1 MPYIYLEAI
10 INVVFPFVL
19 IFPFFYYLCSCK
31 NSIKHDKSLAL
42 RKIFLAFFIALYSF
56 QPSILSNLIELSI
69 CQKFFFGSY
78 LQAYLLESCNGD
90 FYLNFYYFFVLP
102 LLIIFS
108 SVLPLIIIIYMF
120 IKMRKGLLIDPIVS
134 QKIGF
139 LLIGYKKSNFY
150 W

>member
-1 MPYIYLEAI
+1 M
-10 INVVFPFVL
+10 NVIFPFAL

-31 NSIKHDKSLAL
+31 KNVKLDKSLAF

-78 LQAYLLESCNGD
+78 LQAYLLESCNAD

-108 SVLPLIIIIYMF
+108 SVLPLIIIIYMV
-120 IKMRKGLLIDPIVS
+120 IKMRQGLLFDTIVS